1 VIAYLR
7 GNLLGIIEENKVLLE
22 VQGVGYEIAVP
33 ASLLHKLPAAG
44 QEMELYTYLHV
55 REDLLQL
62 YGFASLQERAM
73 FQVLLNARGIGPKVA
88 LSIIDVF
95 AGKNLAAVLERGEV
109 EPLLQVP
116 GVGKKT
122 AQRLILELKGRLP
135 EPLSP
140 VRDADQ
146 GFGDPVLDEAA
157 QALLSLGY
165 SRQEAGSVLQ
175 KLHPKIEDGLSV
187 GDVLRLSLRE
197 LGKKV

>member
-1 VIAYLR
+1 MISYLK
-7 GNLLGIIEENKVLLE
+7 GNVLGIDEDRVLLE

-33 ASLLHKLPAAG
+33 LSLLQKLSAAG
-44 QEMELYTYLHV
+44 GEIELFTHLHV

-62 YGFASLQERAM
+62 YGFPTLQDRAM
-73 FQVLLNARGIGPKVA
+73 FRALLKARGIGPKVA
-88 LSIIDVF
+88 LTIVDTF
-95 AGKNLAAVLERGEV
+95 RGKDLAAILERGEV

-122 AQRLILELKGRLP
+122 AQRLILELKGKLP

-140 VRDADQ
+140 IKDSEK
-146 GFGDPVLDEAA
+146 GYGDPVFDEVA

-165 SRQEAGSVLQ
+165 SRQEVGGVLQ
-175 KLHPKIEDGLSV
+175 KLPPQIPEGASV
-187 GDVLRLSLRE
+187 GEVLRLSLRE

>member
-22 VQGVGYEIAVP
+22 VQGVGYEITVP
-33 ASLLHKLPAAG
+33 AGLLHKLPAAG
-44 QEMELYTYLHV
+44 HEVELYTYLHV
-55 REDLLQL
+55 REELLQL
-62 YGFASLQERAM
+62 YGFASLQDRAT

-95 AGKNLAAVLERGEV
+95 AGKDLAAVLERGEV
-109 EPLLQVP
+109 EPLMQVP

-146 GFGDPVLDEAA
+146 GYGDPVLDEAA

-165 SRQEAGSVLQ
+165 SRQETGSVLQ
-175 KLHPKIEDGLSV
+175 KLQPRLEDGLSV

-197 LGKKV
+197 LGKRV

>member
-1 VIAYLR
+1 VISYLK
-7 GNLLGIIEENKVLLE
+7 GNVLGIDEDRVLLE

-33 ASLLHKLPAAG
+33 LSLLQKLSAAG
-44 QEMELYTYLHV
+44 GEIELFTHLHV

-62 YGFASLQERAM
+62 YGFPTLQDRAM
-73 FQVLLNARGIGPKVA
+73 FRELLKARGIGPKVA
-88 LSIIDVF
+88 LTIVDTF
-95 AGKNLAAVLERGEV
+95 RGKDLAAILERGEV

-122 AQRLILELKGRLP
+122 AQRLILELKGKLP

-140 VRDADQ
+140 IKDSEK
-146 GFGDPVLDEAA
+146 GYGDPVYDEVA

-165 SRQEAGSVLQ
+165 SRQEVGGVLQ
-175 KLHPKIEDGLSV
+175 KLPPQIPEGASV
-187 GDVLRLSLRE
+187 GEVLRLSLRE

>member
-1 VIAYLR
+1 VISYLK
-7 GNLLGIIEENKVLLE
+7 GNVLGIDEDRVLLE

-33 ASLLHKLPAAG
+33 ISLLQKLSAAG
-44 QEMELYTYLHV
+44 GEIELFTHLHV

-62 YGFASLQERAM
+62 YGFPTIQDRAM
-73 FQVLLNARGIGPKVA
+73 FRALLKARGIGPKVA
-88 LSIIDVF
+88 LTIVDTF
-95 AGKNLAAVLERGEV
+95 RGKDLAAILERGEV

-122 AQRLILELKGRLP
+122 AQRLILELKGKLP

-140 VRDADQ
+140 IKDSEK
-146 GFGDPVLDEAA
+146 GYGDPVFDEVA

-165 SRQEAGSVLQ
+165 SRQEVGGVLQ
-175 KLHPKIEDGLSV
+175 KLPPQIPEGASV
-187 GDVLRLSLRE
+187 GEVLRLSLRE

>member
-1 VIAYLR
+1 MISYLK
-7 GNLLGIIEENKVLLE
+7 GNVLGIDEDRVLLE

-33 ASLLHKLPAAG
+33 LSLLQKLSAAG
-44 QEMELYTYLHV
+44 GEIELFTHLHV

-62 YGFASLQERAM
+62 YGFPTLQDRAM
-73 FQVLLNARGIGPKVA
+73 FRALLKARGIGPKVA
-88 LSIIDVF
+88 LTIVDTF
-95 AGKNLAAVLERGEV
+95 RGKDLAAILERGEV

-122 AQRLILELKGRLP
+122 AQRLILELKGKLP

-140 VRDADQ
+140 IKDSEK
-146 GFGDPVLDEAA
+146 GYGDPVYDEVA

-165 SRQEAGSVLQ
+165 SRQEVGGVLQ
-175 KLHPKIEDGLSV
+175 KLPPQIPEGASV
-187 GDVLRLSLRE
+187 GEVLRLSLRE

>member
-1 VIAYLR
+1 MISYLK
-7 GNLLGIIEENKVLLE
+7 GNVLGIDEDRVLLE

-33 ASLLHKLPAAG
+33 ISLLQKLSAAG
-44 QEMELYTYLHV
+44 GEIELFTHLHV

-62 YGFASLQERAM
+62 YGFPTIQDRAM
-73 FQVLLNARGIGPKVA
+73 FRALLKARGIGPKVA
-88 LSIIDVF
+88 LTIVDTF
-95 AGKNLAAVLERGEV
+95 RGKDLAAILERGEV

-122 AQRLILELKGRLP
+122 AQRLILELKGKLP

-140 VRDADQ
+140 IKDSEK
-146 GFGDPVLDEAA
+146 GYGDPVFDEVA

-165 SRQEAGSVLQ
+165 SRQEVGGVLQ
-175 KLHPKIEDGLSV
+175 KLPPQIPEGASV
-187 GDVLRLSLRE
+187 GEVLRLSLRE

>member
-1 VIAYLR
+1 MISYLK
-7 GNLLGIIEENKVLLE
+7 GNVLGIDEDRVLLE

-33 ASLLHKLPAAG
+33 LSLLQKLSAAG
-44 QEMELYTYLHV
+44 GEIELFTHLHV

-62 YGFASLQERAM
+62 YGFPTIQDRAM
-73 FQVLLNARGIGPKVA
+73 FRALLKARGIGPKVA
-88 LSIIDVF
+88 LTIVDTF
-95 AGKNLAAVLERGEV
+95 RGKDLAAILERGEV

-122 AQRLILELKGRLP
+122 AQRLILELKGKLP

-140 VRDADQ
+140 IKDSEK
-146 GFGDPVLDEAA
+146 GYGDPVYDEVA

-165 SRQEAGSVLQ
+165 SRQEVGGVLQ
-175 KLHPKIEDGLSV
+175 KLPPQIPEGASV
-187 GDVLRLSLRE
+187 GEVLRLSLRE

>member
-1 VIAYLR
+1 VISYLK
-7 GNLLGIIEENKVLLE
+7 GNVLGIDEDRVLLE

-33 ASLLHKLPAAG
+33 ISLLQKLSAAG
-44 QEMELYTYLHV
+44 GEIELFTHLHV

-62 YGFASLQERAM
+62 YGFPTIQDRAM
-73 FQVLLNARGIGPKVA
+73 FRALLKARGIGPKVA
-88 LSIIDVF
+88 LTIVDTF
-95 AGKNLAAVLERGEV
+95 RGKDLAAILERGEV

-122 AQRLILELKGRLP
+122 AQRLILELKGKLP

-140 VRDADQ
+140 IKDSEK
-146 GFGDPVLDEAA
+146 GYGDPIIDEVA

-165 SRQEAGSVLQ
+165 SRQEVGGVLQ
-175 KLHPKIEDGLSV
+175 KLPPQIPEGASV
-187 GDVLRLSLRE
+187 GEVLRLSLRE

>member
-1 VIAYLR
+1 MISYLK
-7 GNLLGIIEENKVLLE
+7 GNVLGIDEDRVLLE

-33 ASLLHKLPAAG
+33 ISLLQKLSAAG
-44 QEMELYTYLHV
+44 GEIELFTHLHV

-62 YGFASLQERAM
+62 YGFPTIQDRAM
-73 FQVLLNARGIGPKVA
+73 FRALLKARGIGPKVA
-88 LSIIDVF
+88 LTIVDTF
-95 AGKNLAAVLERGEV
+95 RGKDLAAILERGEV

-122 AQRLILELKGRLP
+122 AQRLILELKGKLP

-140 VRDADQ
+140 IKDSEK
-146 GFGDPVLDEAA
+146 GYGDPVYDEVA

-165 SRQEAGSVLQ
+165 SRQEVGGVLQ
-175 KLHPKIEDGLSV
+175 KLPPQIPEGASV
-187 GDVLRLSLRE
+187 GEVLRLSLRE

>member
-1 VIAYLR
+1 MIAYLR
-7 GNLLGIIEENKVLLE
+7 GNLIGIIEGNKVLLE
-22 VQGVGYEIAVP
+22 VQGVGYEIVVSAG
-33 ASLLHKLPAAG
+33 LLHKLPSPG
-44 QEMELYTYLHV
+44 QEIELYTHLHV
-55 REDLLQL
+55 REDLLQV

-95 AGKNLAAVLERGEV
+95 AGEDLAAVLERGEV
-109 EPLLQVP
+109 EPLMRVP

-140 VRDADQ
+140 VGDVDQ
-146 GFGDPVLDEAA
+146 GYGDPVLDEAA

-175 KLHPKIEDGLSV
+175 KLQPGLEEGLSV

-197 LGKKV
+197 LGRKV

>member
-1 VIAYLR
+1 VISYLK
-7 GNLLGIIEENKVLLE
+7 GNVLGIDEDRVLLE

-33 ASLLHKLPAAG
+33 LSLLQKLSAAG
-44 QEMELYTYLHV
+44 GEIELFTHLHV

-62 YGFASLQERAM
+62 YGFPTLQDRAM
-73 FQVLLNARGIGPKVA
+73 FRALLKARGIGPKVA
-88 LSIIDVF
+88 LTIVDTF
-95 AGKNLAAVLERGEV
+95 RGKDLAAILERGEV

-122 AQRLILELKGRLP
+122 AQRLILELKGKLP

-140 VRDADQ
+140 IKDSEK
-146 GFGDPVLDEAA
+146 GYGDPVYDEVA

-165 SRQEAGSVLQ
+165 SRQEVGGVLQ
-175 KLHPKIEDGLSV
+175 KLPPQIPEGASV
-187 GDVLRLSLRE
+187 GEVLRLSLRE

>member
-1 VIAYLR
+1 MIAYLR

-33 ASLLHKLPAAG
+33 ASLLHKLPATG

-62 YGFASLQERAM
+62 YGFTSLQDRAM

-95 AGKNLAAVLERGEV
+95 AGKNLAAILERGEV

-175 KLHPKIEDGLSV
+175 RLQPRIEDGLSV

-197 LGKKV
+197 LGRKV

>member
-1 VIAYLR
+1 MISYLK
-7 GNLLGIIEENKVLLE
+7 GNVLGIDEDRVLLE

-33 ASLLHKLPAAG
+33 ISLLQKLSAAG
-44 QEMELYTYLHV
+44 GEIELFTHLHV

-62 YGFASLQERAM
+62 YGFPTIQDRAM
-73 FQVLLNARGIGPKVA
+73 FRALLKARGIGPKVA
-88 LSIIDVF
+88 LTIVDTF
-95 AGKNLAAVLERGEV
+95 RGKDLAAILERGEV

-122 AQRLILELKGRLP
+122 AQRLILELKGKLP

-140 VRDADQ
+140 IKDSEK
-146 GFGDPVLDEAA
+146 GYGDPIIDEVA

-165 SRQEAGSVLQ
+165 SRQEVGGVLQ
-175 KLHPKIEDGLSV
+175 KLPPQIPEGASV
-187 GDVLRLSLRE
+187 GEVLRLSLRE

>member
-1 VIAYLR
+1 MISYLK
-7 GNLLGIIEENKVLLE
+7 GNVLGIDEDRVLLE

-33 ASLLHKLPAAG
+33 ISLLQKLSAAG
-44 QEMELYTYLHV
+44 GEIELFTHLHV

-62 YGFASLQERAM
+62 YGFPTLQDRAM
-73 FQVLLNARGIGPKVA
+73 FRALLKARGIGPKVA
-88 LSIIDVF
+88 LTIVDTF
-95 AGKNLAAVLERGEV
+95 RGKDLAAILERGEV

-122 AQRLILELKGRLP
+122 AQRLILELKGKLP

-140 VRDADQ
+140 IKDSEK
-146 GFGDPVLDEAA
+146 GYGDPVYDEVA

-165 SRQEAGSVLQ
+165 SRQEVGGVLQ
-175 KLHPKIEDGLSV
+175 KLPPQIPEGASV
-187 GDVLRLSLRE
+187 GEVLRLSLRE